1 MIKVMN
7 RHSLPLSPFRRLHVY
22 IYYCLSCLTF
32 LGFILYEFDSAH
44 FSWISRWST
53 RLIYCVIALP
63 RHSLIRLV
71 VYKDRFSFL
80 HRCVGMRCHSPL
92 VEAVIGRQALN
103 VNTNQSS
110 AYCFTITPGSL
121 LLTACAFPLCAVW
134 IEIKLYIYS
143 CAWANVLLV
152 LNFAITGML
161 HSLSLPFLHWF
172 FLPHILCHQ
181 T

>member
-1 MIKVMN
+1 MN

-32 LGFILYEFDSAH
+32 LGFILYKFDSAH

-53 RLIYCVIALP
+53 RLIYCVIAFP

-80 HRCVGMRCHSPL
+80 HWCVGMRCHSPL
-92 VEAVIGRQALN
+92 VEAVIGCQALN

-143 CAWANVLLV
+143 CDMSEC
-152 LNFAITGML
+152 FACAQFCYYRNAAFTFT
-161 HSLSLPFLHWF
+161 SLSSL
-172 FLPHILCHQ
+172 ILFAAHLVSSDI